1 MLALNPA
8 LRFIKSSLVHMA
20 LVPGLPRETLS
31 VLGNMNGDMRPMCP
45 EHGLTLCSAL
55 RVVFR
60 VSFMLRGK

>member
-1 MLALNPA
+1 MLALIPA

-20 LVPGLPRETLS
+20 SSWTREALS
-31 VLGNMNGDMRPMCP
+31 VLGNMNGDTRPMCP